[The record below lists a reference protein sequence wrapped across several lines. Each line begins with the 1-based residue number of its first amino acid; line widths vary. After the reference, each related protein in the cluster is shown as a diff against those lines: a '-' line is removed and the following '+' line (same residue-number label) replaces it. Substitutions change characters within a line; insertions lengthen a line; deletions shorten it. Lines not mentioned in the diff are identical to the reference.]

1 MFSIMSSREAN
12 MASVIEIDGEIY
24 RALVESFGEEELKE
38 RVSELLISAI
48 EKRLEEF
55 SREILRFERKYG
67 VTFEEFE
74 KMWDSDRIKNKHSH
88 EVEGDF
94 IDWEILE
101 MEKKELLSLLS
112 KLTAVQNHQ
121 KFQNPLP

>member
-1 MFSIMSSREAN
+1 MSSRDAN

-55 SREILRFERKYG
+55 SREILRLERKYG

-74 KMWDSDRIKNKHSH
+74 KMWDRDGIKNKYSH

-94 IDWEILE
+94 MDWEILE

-121 KFQNPLP
+121 KFQNPPL